1 MSSWT
6 PATSI
11 LNAHQMMGAAVTA
24 VFPPPPLRPGGFVD
38 GTIIVVTERLYV
50 VGGSGASADVEAQNK
65 ATGAWAA
72 VASLT
77 TPRFGHAVSLG
88 SDHRIYA
95 IGGRS
100 NPAGTLLK
108 AVEAYT
114 PSAFGFKPEP
124 GIWTAVMAMPIARE
138 RAAATWGQDGM
149 IYVAGGSNGATYD
162 ISSPLTTLEAYA
174 ASTNTWKALT
184 HMQTARDG
192 AAAVTG
198 TDGLIYVIGGL
209 GASGSLNSVEAYN
222 PATNAWAKA
231 TSMTTPR
238 DGLAAVLGIDG
249 QIYAIGGENGAQPL
263 ATVEVYNF
271 ATKAWTPGPTMSS
284 ARVYLAAATGTD
296 GRIYAIGGNTG
307 PFGPTDSVEALT
319 V

>member
-1 MSSWT
+1 
-6 PATSI
+6 
-11 LNAHQMMGAAVTA
+11 MMGAAVTA
-24 VFPPPPLRPGGFVD
+24 VFPPPPLHPGGFVD
-38 GTIIVVTERLYV
+38 GTIIVVTARLYV
-50 VGGSGASADVEAQNK
+50 VGGSGDSADVEALNK
-65 ATGAWAA
+65 STGAWTA

-77 TPRFGHAVSLG
+77 TPRFGHAVSVG

-108 AVEAYT
+108 GVEAYH
-114 PSAFGFKPEP
+114 AAALGFMSGP
-124 GIWTAVMAMPIARE
+124 GSWTAVAAMPIARE
-138 RAAATWGQDGM
+138 RAAATRGQDGM
-149 IYVAGGSNGATYD
+149 IYVAGGSNGATFD
-162 ISSPLTTLEAYA
+162 VSSPLTTLEAYA
-174 ASTNTWKALT
+174 ASTNSWKTLA

-192 AAAVTG
+192 PAAVTG
-198 TDGLIYVIGGL
+198 SDGLIYVIGGL
-209 GASGSLNSVEAYN
+209 GASASLNTVETYN

-231 TSMTTPR
+231 TPLNTPR

-271 ATKAWTPGPTMSS
+271 TTKAWTPGPTMSS
-284 ARVYLAAATGTD
+284 ARVNLAAATGTD

-307 PFGPTDSVEALT
+307 LFGPTDSVEALT